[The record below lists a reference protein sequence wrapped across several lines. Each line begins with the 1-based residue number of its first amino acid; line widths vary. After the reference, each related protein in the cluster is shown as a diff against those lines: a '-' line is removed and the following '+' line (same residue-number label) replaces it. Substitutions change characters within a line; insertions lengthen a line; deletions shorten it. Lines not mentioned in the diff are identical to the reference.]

1 MLSIPLLNDF
11 KAGRAMFVIYF
22 RKLVE
27 LIGPVIE
34 LFVKVGKSLY
44 KKQRNKSSIGF
55 VYGNSDFNVN
65 SSSVAVPFP

>member
-1 MLSIPLLNDF
+1 MLSIPILYDF

-22 RKLVE
+22 RELME
-27 LIGPVIE
+27 LIGPVDE

-44 KKQRNKSSIGF
+44 KKQRNKSSNGF
-55 VYGNSDFNVN
+55 VCGNSDFNVN